1 MKPGAKNEMKKCIFI
16 LPYFGKFNNYFDL
29 FLKSCGMN
37 QSYEWMIFTDDKS
50 NYNYPSNV
58 KVIYTTFEDLR
69 KKFEEKL
76 DINISLPKPYK
87 LCDFKPTYGYVFSEY
102 IEEYEYW
109 GHCDCDLIFGNLEH
123 LLTPL
128 LEEGYDKLFAA
139 GHLTIYKNN
148 TGNNI
153 RFMKKYEGRILYKE
167 FLTIP
172 EICWFDEDWRLD
184 NVHSIFLESNSK
196 VFTKSLAL
204 NPSGRYSSFVQ
215 REYNT
220 STRKYQDV
228 KYKNAIYVWNEGNLY
243 QILPGSSSEKIDKRE
258 FLYMHFQRREM
269 SIDKRILNRNCF
281 RIVPNRFIL
290 LEQVPK
296 YNSDLKGIKAVPLT
310 AYLYALKKIK
320 KKIKNK
326 LNKFYSNYQN

>member
-258 FLYMHFQRREM
+258 FLYMHFQHREM